1 MKWGSYRIPAQSPK
15 YNSLKK
21 RILKVL
27 VEQEKWVS
35 VSTIAFKVNLSY
47 SERGLYPYLRRLAGF
62 GLVVIGRGPRRRVY
76 YRITDRGRGRL
87 KFLTK
92 EEPPKG

>member
-1 MKWGSYRIPAQSPK
+1 VKSK

-27 VEQEKWVS
+27 AEQEKWVS
-35 VSTIAFKVNLSY
+35 VSTIAFKVNLPY

-62 GLVVIGRGPRRRVY
+62 GLVVIGRGQRRRVY
-76 YRITDRGRGRL
+76 YRITERGRDRL
-87 KFLTK
+87 KFLTA
-92 EEPPKG
+92 EQPPRG